1 MYLKYM
7 IKLPSALAEELRK
20 ANEINQLLNKLNDT
34 AFLYKDLETFAVKEI
49 KAGKEIIKKSVSL
62 ALAPILQPE
71 YEIARKNKEIFYK
84 RTFRGEKRNVQL
96 SCGFGDTLPLLAFA
110 LTSPLGGNFYLYL
123 GPFAAKKEDIRY
135 YDANEPK
142 MLRTLSRFFFNR
154 FATYKEIHACLLENR
169 EAFNRACGEVFM
181 EDLLKFFS
189 ISKLPTPK
197 DYKLSLKTVK
207 PFLLAVKTRKR
218 AGLFLGTFMFH
229 PQKLIRGIRVLDFE
243 NELWLSKDNQLT
255 LITSPK
261 YQYSPEVLTKIN
273 TMVKDPEFIAFLDK
287 RVNAGLND
295 LIIQA
300 TFAKAIFELFRTK
313 LLLGNI

>member
-1 MYLKYM
+1 MFLKYT
-7 IKLPSALAEELRK
+7 IKLSETLAEELRK
-20 ANEINQLLNKLNDT
+20 ASEINQLLNKLDDT
-34 AFLYKDLETFAVKEI
+34 AFLYKDLETFTVEDLRD
-49 KAGKEIIKKSVSL
+49 GKKVLKKSVSL

-71 YEIARKNKEIFYK
+71 YEIARKNKEIFYQ
-84 RTFRGEKRNVQL
+84 RTFRGKKRNVQL

-135 YDANEPK
+135 YDTNEPK
-142 MLRTLSRFFFNR
+142 MLRTISRFFFNR
-154 FATYKEIHACLLENR
+154 FATYKEIHACFLEKR
-169 EAFNRACGEVFM
+169 AAFNQACGEAFR
-181 EDLLKFFS
+181 EDLLKYFS

-197 DYKLSLKTVK
+197 DYKLSLKAVK
-207 PFLLAVKTRKR
+207 PSVLTVKTRKR
-218 AGLFLGTFMFH
+218 TGLYLGTFSFH

-261 YQYSPEVLTKIN
+261 YQYQAEVQVKIN
-273 TMVKDPEFIAFLDK
+273 NTVKDEEFIAFMDK
-287 RVNAGLND
+287 RINAGLND
-295 LIIQA
+295 LILQA
-300 TFAKAIFELFRTK
+300 AFAKALFELFKPK